1 MGHFLWAVRTACKQM
16 GFYGIVTYD
25 PWYMASK
32 KVPSAEPDTP
42 ITISSTFCSLKGDAH
57 HVLRCGYST
66 DVPPSCKHTADIVVG
81 CTRCHFGSTLM
92 KWKCDSTKAAIFFLW
107 NFRDL
112 PQPCVGKYL
121 LQCFYN
127 DVC

>member
-1 MGHFLWAVRTACKQM
+1 
-16 GFYGIVTYD
+16 
-25 PWYMASK
+25 MASK

-81 CTRCHFGSTLM
+81 CTRRSL
-92 KWKCDSTKAAIFFLW
+92 WKYPYEMEVRLNKSGDFFPLE
-107 NFRDL
+107 L
-112 PQPCVGKYL
+112 
-121 LQCFYN
+121 
-127 DVC
+127 